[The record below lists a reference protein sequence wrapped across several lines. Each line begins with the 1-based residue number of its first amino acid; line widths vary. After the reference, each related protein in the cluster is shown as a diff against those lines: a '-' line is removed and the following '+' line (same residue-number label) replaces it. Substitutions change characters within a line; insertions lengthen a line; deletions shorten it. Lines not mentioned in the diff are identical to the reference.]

1 MSIEYRNG
9 ALLIEGVA
17 ARTLAEDLGTPIY
30 VYSRAA
36 IEAALSEYQQA
47 LAGCEHLLCYAVKAN
62 SNLAVLDVL
71 ARRGAGFDI
80 VSVGELERVIAAGGD
95 PSKVVFSGVV
105 KQRPEMRRA
114 LEVGIRCFNVESAAE
129 LEALHEV
136 AAQCAAR
143 APVSLRVNPDI
154 DAQTHPYISTGLRDN
169 KFGVATSDVLPLLR
183 RARGLPHLE
192 VVGLDCH
199 IGSQLMDTAPLLQ
212 ALDTLLALVDEL
224 AAHGLPIGHLD
235 LGGGVGVRYRDEA
248 PPGVAAY
255 IEAVRRRVG
264 DRNLCLMFEPGRSI
278 VANAGVLL
286 TTVHYL
292 KRSEARNFAL
302 VDAAMNDFMRP
313 ALYGAWVDIRSA
325 APGAAP
331 ARRWDIVGPVCE
343 TADFLGRDR
352 ELGLEP
358 GALLAVHGAGAY
370 GFAMSSN
377 YNSRPRAAEV
387 MVDGA
392 AYHVVRERETLDDLL
407 RGERRLP
414 ALPSGRLRAAK
425 R

>member
-1 MSIEYRNG
+1 MSIEYRNS
-9 ALLIEGVA
+9 ALLIEGVD
-17 ARTLAEDLGTPIY
+17 ARALAEDLGTPTY

-36 IEAALSEYQQA
+36 IEAALREYQQA

-71 ARRGAGFDI
+71 ARQGAGFDI

-105 KQRPEMRRA
+105 KQRQEMRRA

-129 LEALHEV
+129 LEVLHEV
-136 AAQCAAR
+136 AAQSAAQ
-143 APVSLRVNPDI
+143 APVSLRVNPDV
-154 DAQTHPYISTGLRDN
+154 DAQTHPYISTGLREN

-224 AAHGLPIGHLD
+224 AAQDIPIGHLD

-248 PPGVAAY
+248 PPSVAAY

-264 DRNLCLMFEPGRSI
+264 GRDLCLMFEPGRSI

-292 KRSEARNFAL
+292 KRTEARNFAL

-325 APGAAP
+325 APGAAT

-358 GALLAVHGAGAY
+358 GSLLAVHGAGAY

-414 ALPSGRLRAAK
+414 ALPSGRLRAAE

>member
-1 MSIEYRNG
+1 MSIEYRNS
-9 ALLIEGVA
+9 ALLIEGVD
-17 ARTLAEDLGTPIY
+17 ARALAEDLGTPTY

-36 IEAALSEYQQA
+36 IEAALGEYQQA

-71 ARRGAGFDI
+71 ARQGAGFDI

-105 KQRPEMRRA
+105 KQRQEMRRA

-129 LEALHEV
+129 LEVLHEV
-136 AAQCAAR
+136 AAQSAAQ
-143 APVSLRVNPDI
+143 APVSLRVNPDV
-154 DAQTHPYISTGLRDN
+154 DAQTHPYISTGRREN

-183 RARGLPHLE
+183 RARGLAHLE

-224 AAHGLPIGHLD
+224 AAQDIPIGHLD

-248 PPGVAAY
+248 PPSVAAY

-264 DRNLCLMFEPGRSI
+264 DRDLCLMFEPGRSI

-292 KRSEARNFAL
+292 KRTEARNFAL

-325 APGAAP
+325 APGAAT

-358 GALLAVHGAGAY
+358 GSLLAVHGAGAY

-414 ALPSGRLRAAK
+414 ALPSGRLRAAE

>member
-1 MSIEYRNG
+1 MSIEYRNS
-9 ALLIEGVA
+9 ALLIEGVD
-17 ARTLAEDLGTPIY
+17 ARALAEDLGTPTY

-36 IEAALSEYQQA
+36 IEAALREYQQA

-71 ARRGAGFDI
+71 ARQGAGFDI

-105 KQRPEMRRA
+105 KQRQEMRRA

-129 LEALHEV
+129 LEVLHEV
-136 AAQCAAR
+136 AAQSAAQ
-143 APVSLRVNPDI
+143 APVSLRVNPDV
-154 DAQTHPYISTGLRDN
+154 DAQTHPYISTGLREN

-224 AAHGLPIGHLD
+224 AAQDIPIGHLD

-248 PPGVAAY
+248 PPSVAAY

-264 DRNLCLMFEPGRSI
+264 DRDLCLMFEPGRSI

-292 KRSEARNFAL
+292 KRTEARNFAL

-325 APGAAP
+325 APGAAT

-358 GALLAVHGAGAY
+358 GSLLAVHGAGAY

-414 ALPSGRLRAAK
+414 ALPSGRLRAAE